1 MMNNNSYTG
10 NEMGDKPKELTMKEI
25 NEKYV
30 NRIIGSLEND
40 KELWEREVM
49 CGMDGCFVDYYSP
62 KYPTTDGGTLSF
74 SDKEYV
80 SAHIDGRIAWSIP
93 FWMYHNPFSDK
104 SRRLRRALDTM
115 KIYLIE
121 KENQERLGKLNK
133 SVE

>member
-1 MMNNNSYTG
+1 MIM
-10 NEMGDKPKELTMKEI
+10 KILTMNEI

-30 NRIIGSLEND
+30 NRIIESLEND
-40 KELWEREVM
+40 KELWTREVM
-49 CGMDGCFVDYYSP
+49 CGMGGCFVDYYSP

-80 SAHIDGRIAWSIP
+80 SAHIDGRIAWSVP

-115 KIYLIE
+115 RVFLINKNDNE
-121 KENQERLGKLNK
+121 YKNKLNK
-133 SVE
+133 SIE

>member
-1 MMNNNSYTG
+1 MMNNNSYTANELG
-10 NEMGDKPKELTMKEI
+10 NKPKELTMKEI
-25 NEKYV
+25 NERYV

-80 SAHIDGRIAWSIP
+80 SAHIDGRMAWSIP

-104 SRRLRRALDTM
+104 SRRLRRAMDVM
-115 KIYLIE
+115 RVYLIE
-121 KENQERLGKLNK
+121 KDAQERRDKLSK
-133 SVE
+133 SIE

>member
-1 MMNNNSYTG
+1 MSENSYTA

-30 NRIIGSLEND
+30 NRIIESLEND

-49 CGMDGCFVDYYSP
+49 CGMGGCFVDYYSP
-62 KYPTTDGGTLSF
+62 KYSTKDGGTLSF

-80 SAHIDGRIAWSIP
+80 SAHIDGRIAWSVP
-93 FWMYHNPFSDK
+93 FWVYHNPFSDK

-115 KIYLIE
+115 KIYLINKNDNE
-121 KENQERLGKLNK
+121 YKDKLNK
-133 SVE
+133 SIE